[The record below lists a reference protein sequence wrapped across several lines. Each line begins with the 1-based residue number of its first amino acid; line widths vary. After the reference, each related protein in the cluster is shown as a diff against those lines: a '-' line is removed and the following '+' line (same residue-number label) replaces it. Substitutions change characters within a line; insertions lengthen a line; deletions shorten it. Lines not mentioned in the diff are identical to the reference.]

1 MQQAEEIQTDN
12 KDGTDAVNRQWWEM
26 MEVLIQSTASKRRV
40 AKIRFGND
48 LNHLE
53 IIG

>member
-1 MQQAEEIQTDN
+1 
-12 KDGTDAVNRQWWEM
+12 M
-26 MEVLIQSTASKRRV
+26 MEVLIQSIVSKQRV
-40 AKIRFGND
+40 AKIRLGND